1 MRLRAFIAA
10 LGGATVWALN
20 CALVSLAITASWPA
34 PIEAH
39 DIYTTLT
46 DRAGESCCHE
56 RDCRPAPYR
65 RTAAGVEML
74 VGEEWI
80 VVPDETIQYR
90 TLEGDTGETAG
101 GHWCGST
108 RLRTIMTFCAVLP
121 PSSASSIK
129 AESNPKQQSHS
140 HPRLPT
146 R

>member
-1 MRLRAFIAA
+1 MRRRAFIAA

-56 RDCRPAPYR
+56 RYCRPAPYR

-90 TLEGDTGETAG
+90 TLEGDTGENSWRPLVWLKKAS
-101 GHWCGST
+101 HNNDLLC
-108 RLRTIMTFCAVLP
+108 
-121 PSSASSIK
+121 SSAAK
-129 AESNPKQQSHS
+129 
-140 HPRLPT
+140 LT
-146 R
+146 FLD